1 MYHTITS
8 FSKSRKNDWS
18 IQILWKITLSD
29 QVQLHLYY
37 LADWK
42 SFKSSDELENNKR
55 IVCHAV
61 SQKTQFNMC

>member
-1 MYHTITS
+1 M
-8 FSKSRKNDWS
+8 
-18 IQILWKITLSD
+18 
-29 QVQLHLYY
+29 QLHLYY

-42 SFKSSDELENNKR
+42 SFKSSEELENNKR